1 MEVLEV
7 AASLTVPGSPES
19 CFTSEGRVG
28 AVDEAVEG
36 GEVSE
41 DESTTVPLSLVSA
54 SCSSPNSGSCIVDNE
69 QAFSSVVRRSSEL

>member
-7 AASLTVPGSPES
+7 AVSVTVLGSRES
-19 CFTSEGRVG
+19 RSTSEGRVG
-28 AVDEAVEG
+28 AADEVAEG

-41 DESTTVPLSLVSA
+41 DESTTVFLSLVSA

-69 QAFSSVVRRSSEL
+69 QAVSSVVRRSSEL